1 MLVSLQKYITSRMK
15 FFRFKNIEV
24 VCGDRCGR
32 NTQMFDKKFITINN
46 HQSTIYTIHTYN

>member
-32 NTQMFDKKFITINN
+32 NTQMFNKKFITINN
-46 HQSTIYTIHTYN
+46 HQSTIYTIHTYD